1 MSPRTEKQFEDIRQE
16 KRQLI
21 MNTALE
27 LFANNGYENTSV
39 GDIAKAAGISKGLLY
54 NYFRS
59 KEELLE
65 TILNQGIDDLMNNF
79 DLNKDGILECYELEI
94 FIEKS
99 FKMLDENRT
108 FWKLFYSVSL
118 QSSVFRLIEKRID
131 EIYEPIMK
139 IMVNY
144 FSSAGYENPYM
155 ETVFFQS
162 LLDGISFAYVLKPD
176 IYPFE
181 AIKKELIMR
190 YCKPKNS

>member
-1 MSPRTEKQFEDIRQE
+1 MSPRTRKQYEDIRQE
-16 KRQLI
+16 KKQLI

-27 LFANNGYENTSV
+27 LFANKGYENTSV
-39 GDIAKAAGISKGLLY
+39 KDITKAAGIAKGLLY
-54 NYFRS
+54 NYFQS

-65 TILNQGIDDLMNNF
+65 TILNQGIDDLLSNF
-79 DLNKDGILECYELEI
+79 DLNKDGVLESYELETY
-94 FIEKS
+94 IEKS

>member
-39 GDIAKAAGISKGLLY
+39 GDIAEAAGISKGLLY

-79 DLNKDGILECYELEI
+79 DLNKDGILECYELET

-99 FKMLDENRT
+99 FKMLNENRT

-118 QSSVFRLIEKRID
+118 QSTVFRLIEKRID
-131 EIYEPIMK
+131 ELFEPVMK
-139 IMVNY
+139 LMTKY
-144 FSSAGYENPYM
+144 FSAAGYENPFM
-155 ETVFFQS
+155 EAIFFQS
-162 LLDGISFAYVLKPD
+162 LLDGVSFAYVLKPD

-181 AIKKELIMR
+181 SIKKEIIKR
-190 YCKPKNS
+190 YCKPKY